1 MINSNKLVTILWLSI
16 VGNVGAQ
23 TIVPD
28 RTTLD
33 TLLGGAAMT
42 EPFQS
47 FPVPDGYPASDLADQ
62 LNSTTSIYGET
73 GWVIPGFTL
82 GGGILQWNGVG
93 YYAVPPKTVVMSDYT
108 GSATIQFTAPVT
120 AFGVDLY
127 EFEGFGGTATAVVY
141 ATDDTTVLTTI
152 NGINI
157 PGGASMDFLGV
168 YDPAGIGEVV
178 LSNDNP
184 NYTWS
189 PLLSNLTFGVANV
202 PESSSSVL
210 FVVMALGLVC
220 QRYYRKNLANRR
232 QRMG

>member
-1 MINSNKLVTILWLSI
+1 MNRSNVLLTVLSFSI
-16 VGNVGAQ
+16 AGNLSAQ
-23 TIVPD
+23 TVIAD

-47 FPVPDGYPASDLADQ
+47 FPAQDGYPASDLGDQ

-82 GGGILQWNGVG
+82 SGGVLQWNGIG
-93 YYAVPPKTVVMSDYT
+93 YEGVPIKTVVMSDYA
-108 GSATIQFTAPVT
+108 GSATIQFNSPVT

-127 EFEGFGGTATAVVY
+127 EFGGFGGTATAVVY
-141 ATDDTTVLTTI
+141 GTDDTTVLTTL
-152 NGINI
+152 NGISI
-157 PGGASMDFLGV
+157 DGGSSMDFLGV
-168 YDPAGIGEVV
+168 YDSAGIGEVV
-178 LSNDNP
+178 LSNDNV

-189 PLLSNLTFGVANV
+189 PLIANLTFGDAQSV

-210 FVVMALGLVC
+210 LGTMALGWVC
-220 QRYYRKNLANRR
+220 LRYCCRGSAVRPKTV
-232 QRMG
+232 